1 MMRQIRRV
9 DRKSNKNFS
18 LLPCSHCVRPPHW
31 IEKMR
36 HEKIFVV
43 SLALAL
49 LFLFTH
55 GAYGE
60 KTADP
65 VHALAMH
72 GSPKYER
79 NFDHFDYVN
88 PNAPKGG
95 SVRLHAIGTFDTLNH
110 LTLRGVPAVGLG
122 GLYDTLLT
130 ASDDEAFTEYGLLAE
145 SIEMPEDRSRVAF
158 TLRKEAQWHDGRP
171 VTAEDVI
178 FSLNTLKTEG
188 HPFYRAYYGSVMKAE
203 KTGDRK
209 VKFTFSGGENRE
221 LPLIIGQMP
230 ILPKHY
236 WKKRDFK
243 KTTLS
248 PPLGS
253 GPYRIESF
261 DPGRTITYARVPDY
275 WGRDLSVNK
284 GHNNFDVIHYDYY
297 RDSTVAL
304 QAFKAGEYDFRQEN
318 IAKNWAT
325 AYNVPAVRKG
335 LIKKENIPHEQPTGM
350 QGFVFNTRRPYFK
363 DRRVRE
369 ALNYA
374 FDFEWTNRNL
384 FFGQYTRTTSFFS
397 NSELASRGLPSPE
410 EIKILDPFRDKLP
423 EEVFNREYRPPV
435 SDGKGNIRANLRKA
449 FKLLNEAGW
458 VIKNR
463 KLVNPK
469 TGTSFAFEILLNS
482 PSWERISLPFAK
494 NLKRLGIDV
503 RVRTVDTAQFQKR
516 VEEFDFDMIVGLF
529 GQSLSPG
536 NEQRDFWGS
545 AIADETGSRNTIGI
559 KDPVVDALI
568 ELVIASPD
576 RESLVHRTRAL
587 DRVLLWGHY
596 VIPHW
601 HLRVFRVAYWDK
613 FGRPEV
619 TPKYALGFN
628 TWWIDASKEAALN
641 GKKASLKEK

>member
-1 MMRQIRRV
+1 M
-9 DRKSNKNFS
+9 
-18 LLPCSHCVRPPHW
+18 
-31 IEKMR
+31 EKMKNG
-36 HEKIFVV
+36 KIIVV

-49 LFLFTH
+49 LFFYTH

-60 KTADP
+60 KTAAT

-72 GSPKYER
+72 GLPKYER
-79 NFDHFDYVN
+79 DFDHFDYVN

-122 GLYDTLLT
+122 SLYDSLLT
-130 ASDDEAFTEYGLLAE
+130 SSDDEAFTEYGLLAK
-145 SIEMPEDRSRVAF
+145 SIEMPEDRSWVAF

-171 VTAEDVI
+171 VTVEDVI
-178 FSLNTLKTEG
+178 FSLKTLKAEG
-188 HPFYRAYYGSVMKAE
+188 HPFYRAYYGSVMRAE
-203 KTGDRK
+203 KAGDRK

-236 WKKRDFK
+236 WEERDFK

-253 GPYRIESF
+253 GPYRIKSF
-261 DPGRTITYARVPDY
+261 DPGRTITYTRAADY
-275 WGRDLSVNK
+275 WGRDLPVNR
-284 GHNNFDVIHYDYY
+284 GRYNFDLINYDYY

-318 IAKNWAT
+318 IAKDWAT
-325 AYNVPAVRKG
+325 AYNVPAVREG
-335 LIKKENIPHEQPTGM
+335 LIKKEGIPHEQPTGM
-350 QGFVFNTRRPYFK
+350 QGFIFNIRRPYFR
-363 DRRVRE
+363 DCRVRE

-397 NSELASRGLPSPE
+397 NSELASRGLPGPE
-410 EIKILDPFRDKLP
+410 EIKILEPFRDKLP
-423 EEVFNREYRPPV
+423 KEVFNREYRPLV
-435 SDGKGNIRANLRKA
+435 TDGKGNIRPNLRKA

-463 KLVNPK
+463 ELVNQK
-469 TGTSFAFEILLNS
+469 TGKSFTFEILLNS

-494 NLKRLGIDV
+494 NLERLGIDV

-516 VEEFDFDMIVGLF
+516 VEEFDFDMIVGVF
-529 GQSLSPG
+529 AESLSPG

-545 AIADETGSRNTIGI
+545 ATADEPGSRNTIGI
-559 KDPVVDALI
+559 KDQAVDALI

-601 HLRVFRVAYWDK
+601 HLRIFRVAYWDK
-613 FGRPEV
+613 FGRPKV
-619 TPKYALGFN
+619 TPKYALGFY
-628 TWWIDASKEAALN
+628 TWWIDARKEAALK
-641 GKKASLKEK
+641 GKRASLKEK

>member
-1 MMRQIRRV
+1 MPGLR
-9 DRKSNKNFS
+9 SYN
-18 LLPCSHCVRPPHW
+18 LPYW
-31 IEKMR
+31 MKKMR
-36 HEKIFVV
+36 NAKIIEVL
-43 SLALAL
+43 LALAL
-49 LFLFTH
+49 LFPYTH

-60 KTADP
+60 KTVDL

-72 GSPKYER
+72 GLPKYER
-79 NFDHFDYVN
+79 DFDHFDYVN

-122 GLYDTLLT
+122 GLYDSLLT
-130 ASDDEAFTEYGLLAE
+130 ASDDEAFTEYGLLAK
-145 SIEMPEDRSRVAF
+145 SIEMPEDRSWVAF

-171 VTAEDVI
+171 VTVEDVI
-178 FSLNTLKTEG
+178 FSLKTLKAEG
-188 HPFYRAYYGSVMKAE
+188 HPFYRAYYASVLRGE
-203 KTGDRK
+203 KSGDRK
-209 VKFTFSGGENRE
+209 VKFIFSGSENRE

-236 WKKRDFK
+236 WEGRDFK

-253 GPYRIESF
+253 GPYRIKSF
-261 DPGRTITYARVPDY
+261 DPGRAITYARVSDY
-275 WGRDLSVNK
+275 WGRDLPVNR
-284 GHNNFDVIHYDYY
+284 GRYNFDLIQYDYY

-318 IAKNWAT
+318 TAKDWAT

-335 LIKKENIPHEQPTGM
+335 LIKKEDIPHERPTGM
-350 QGFVFNTRRPYFK
+350 QGFIFNIRRPYFR

-369 ALNYA
+369 ALTYA

-384 FFGQYTRTTSFFS
+384 FFGQYTRTKSFFS
-397 NSELASRGLPSPE
+397 NSELASRGLPDPE
-410 EIKILDPFRDKLP
+410 EIKILEPFRDKLP
-423 EEVFNREYRPPV
+423 KDVFIREYRPPV
-435 SDGKGNIRANLRKA
+435 TDGKGNIRANLRKA

-463 KLVNPK
+463 KLVDKK
-469 TGTSFAFEILLNS
+469 TGRSFTFEILLNS

-494 NLKRLGIDV
+494 NLRRLGIDA

-516 VEEFDFDMIVGLF
+516 VEEFDFDMIVDVF
-529 GQSLSPG
+529 AESLSPG
-536 NEQRDFWGS
+536 NEQRNFWGS
-545 AIADETGSRNTIGI
+545 IAADEPGSRNTIGI
-559 KDPVVDALI
+559 KDPAVDALI

-587 DRVLLWGHY
+587 DRILLWGYY

-601 HLRVFRVAYWDK
+601 HLRFFRVAYWDK
-613 FGRPEV
+613 FGRPKI
-619 TPKYALGFN
+619 TPKYALGFY
-628 TWWIDASKEAALN
+628 TWWIDARREAALK